1 VRLHGPSGDTGEAAS
16 GVTAALAAYA
26 DGTGS
31 EHAALLALA
40 AARLLVPVVAV
51 PGGPGGHGGTGSP
64 PMRGGVQGGRPPRET
79 EQTEMALPTLI
90 GNDGRTAIIAFTGTE
105 TLSRWQ
111 EDARPVPVPAR
122 QVWAAAHAEADAAV
136 IDVAGPVPL
145 VIEGAR
151 LRALANGQPPPLPHE
166 DPDIRAEVAAVTPDF
181 TLEAGGRDT
190 DLAVTLKTTDMDQ
203 IRHYAEQ
210 IAVRLSVRLRR
221 GIEIRAF
228 LSRTQAAGSPAPH
241 WTRGPRRPTAPCV
254 TLKAREVERRPAD
267 TTRTFRIITGGSRAD
282 RHLLGKPP
290 A

>member
-1 VRLHGPSGDTGEAAS
+1 LEAKTTVGSHLVGLHRPSGDTGEAAS

-31 EHAALLALA
+31 EHTALLALA

-51 PGGPGGHGGTGSP
+51 ASEHSDGT
-64 PMRGGVQGGRPPRET
+64 EK
-79 EQTEMALPTLI
+79 ETEMALPTLI
-90 GNDGRTAIIAFTGTE
+90 GTDGRIAIIAFTGTE

-122 QVWAAAHAEADAAV
+122 RVWAAAHAEADAAV

-166 DPDIRAEVAAVTPDF
+166 DPDIHAQVAAVTPDF

-190 DLAVTLKTTDMDQ
+190 DLTVTLKATDMDQ
-203 IRHYAEQ
+203 VRRYAEQ
-210 IAVRLSVRLRR
+210 IAVRLRVRLRR

-228 LSRTQAAGSPAPH
+228 LSRT
-241 WTRGPRRPTAPCV
+241 
-254 TLKAREVERRPAD
+254 
-267 TTRTFRIITGGSRAD
+267 
-282 RHLLGKPP
+282 
-290 A
+290 

>member
-1 VRLHGPSGDTGEAAS
+1 LHRPSGDTGEAAS
-16 GVTAALAAYA
+16 GVTDVLAAYA

-51 PGGPGGHGGTGSP
+51 PGGYGGPGSP
-64 PMRGGVQGGRPPRET
+64 PMSGGVQGGRPPRAAD
-79 EQTEMALPTLI
+79 QTEMALPTLI

-151 LRALANGQPPPLPHE
+151 LRALANGQPPPLPQE
-166 DPDIRAEVAAVTPDF
+166 DPDIHAQVAAVTPDF

-190 DLAVTLKTTDMDQ
+190 DLTVTLKATDMDQ
-203 IRHYAEQ
+203 VRRYAEQ
-210 IAVRLSVRLRR
+210 IAVRLRVRLRR
-221 GIEIRAF
+221 GIEIRAL
-228 LSRTQAAGSPAPH
+228 LSRT
-241 WTRGPRRPTAPCV
+241 
-254 TLKAREVERRPAD
+254 
-267 TTRTFRIITGGSRAD
+267 
-282 RHLLGKPP
+282 
-290 A
+290 